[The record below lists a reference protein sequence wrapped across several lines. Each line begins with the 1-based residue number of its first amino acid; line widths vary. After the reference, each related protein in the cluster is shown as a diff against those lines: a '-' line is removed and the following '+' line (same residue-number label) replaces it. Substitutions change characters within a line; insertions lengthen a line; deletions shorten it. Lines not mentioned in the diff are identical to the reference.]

1 MVVVKQ
7 ELMSSYSKVVK
18 ASLIASSV
26 AGVVLGLFMQ
36 MRGMILTISSM
47 AGSESMVIGWSMH
60 MMISWI
66 FGLGFGAMTLLS
78 KRYYVVGALHGVI
91 IWVMGPLLIMPMM
104 MGMGSMLGEMFA
116 GAQLM
121 SLVTHL
127 GFSLI
132 LAAVFSRLV
141 HKPTK
146 A

>member
-1 MVVVKQ
+1 MVVIKQ

-47 AGSESMVIGWSMH
+47 VGSESMIIGWSMH

-91 IWVMGPLLIMPMM
+91 IWVMGPLLITPMM
-104 MGMGSMLGEMFA
+104 MDMGSMLGEMFA
-116 GAQLM
+116 GA
-121 SLVTHL
+121 LV
-127 GFSLI
+127 
-132 LAAVFSRLV
+132 
-141 HKPTK
+141 
-146 A
+146 